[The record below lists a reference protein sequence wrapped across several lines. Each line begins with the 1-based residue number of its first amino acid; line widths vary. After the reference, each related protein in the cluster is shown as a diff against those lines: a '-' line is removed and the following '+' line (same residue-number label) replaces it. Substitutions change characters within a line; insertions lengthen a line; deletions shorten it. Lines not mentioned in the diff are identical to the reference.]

1 MTKKYYKEV
10 RTIAG
15 PSIRTTKGE
24 RPFQTVCII
33 DATGDE
39 LVSEMLSEGWEIIHI
54 ITNHSVEYDATSV
67 AYILGLPQSCKTSR
81 KIFKK
86 NFYLKKIIC
95 YFFF

>member
-81 KIFKK
+81 
-86 NFYLKKIIC
+86 
-95 YFFF
+95 